1 MQCRRLRHEPVFF
14 NVAIKYYIPNLDH
27 RHLRVT
33 ETLIGEHVP
42 HTTTR
47 KTARK
52 IKFLSLNFATK
63 LQVTLS
69 THVTGFY
76 ERDLLNFFFDRVS
89 TMKVEAVYLNSVGE
103 LNKKKIR
110 KNLSYVYRIRSLL
123 NIVEPSGTL
132 GTLEIMAASP

>member
-1 MQCRRLRHEPVFF
+1 MIAVCVPYSNLCLDRTGGFNGNSHEHSAVQCRRLRHEPVFF

-47 KTARK
+47 KKLNCRK
-52 IKFLSLNFATK
+52 RKFLSLNFATK
-63 LQVTLS
+63 LQVTLL
-69 THVTGFY
+69 THVTGLY

-89 TMKVEAVYLNSVGE
+89 NIKYSVTKQ
-103 LNKKKIR
+103 KKKSA
-110 KNLSYVYRIRSLL
+110 KS
-123 NIVEPSGTL
+123 
-132 GTLEIMAASP
+132 

>member
-1 MQCRRLRHEPVFF
+1 MFF
-14 NVAIKYYIPNLDH
+14 NIAIKYYIPNLDH
-27 RHLRVT
+27 RLLRVT

-89 TMKVEAVYLNSVGE
+89 NIKYSVEAVYLNKKNQKKAKLCLVG
-103 LNKKKIR
+103 
-110 KNLSYVYRIRSLL
+110 YDRS
-123 NIVEPSGTL
+123 
-132 GTLEIMAASP
+132 

>member
-1 MQCRRLRHEPVFF
+1 MFF

-27 RHLRVT
+27 RLLRVT

-69 THVTGFY
+69 SHVTGFY

-89 TMKVEAVYLNSVGE
+89 NIKYSVEAVYLNSVGE
-103 LNKKKIR
+103 LNKKKNQ
-110 KNLSYVYRIRSLL
+110 KKAKLCLVGYDRS
-123 NIVEPSGTL
+123 
-132 GTLEIMAASP
+132 